1 MSIKRTL
8 LVVLATSLALVGC
21 SSDKDNFRTNSFP
34 AEVTAGQQDISNALI
49 RSAEILVTG
58 LPDENNEGMLNYQ
71 SFYTQ
76 ASGTATVVLPLNPGS
91 KMRLFELVTLPANAD
106 INQAASVS
114 RCQWVAGCKGGK
126 KFGDEFNPTYQWQ
139 SVVWDLRK
147 DERVVVTP
155 LTHLAAALAFEYAYA
170 EESEENTT
178 PKWLETGYY
187 SPYSVEQA
195 VSQVSQI
202 FSILNIQ
209 SSFPA
214 DLTKINSLN
223 TKDYIGAK
231 NSVRY
236 GALLAAWAYLQ
247 EKDSDFT
254 ESATAEFLI
263 NQAQVLQKEVESPT
277 TAALSLANLY
287 GLAASNLKALHVHNT
302 SVESLVNEVITELEN
317 EVDSLS
323 AGKLTEITPAS
334 IESLFGTTAFSDYN
348 LGVKRA
354 RAFVENLQD
363 QSKYFFGEE
372 YDGLINTYLDEQK
385 AFFKSNKDNF
395 NNVLNLLN
403 DAQRIYIKSYTGQPC
418 AGNVLWKDCGYDN
431 DSQTLTLTDQSTK
444 KITLRMKNVTSNKQA
459 VDIEMTGELLVKDL
473 QNKELLFGLKDSD
486 TAKSRV
492 RLFYSKEVDG
502 VQPKDIEPI
511 GLEYQWADFTL
522 YDKAK
527 SDHKWTGAFS
537 LLYRGVSD
545 PSGVIEELH
554 YNIDKLNLYS
564 TVVGPTVDSDLK
576 GKEDASNVR
585 IEAKSST
592 ADTYFNPKEK
602 FGKLNG
608 FFTEQVVSGENKT
621 KTGLVSFK
629 FGEESIHNQTVKYF
643 DFYIHDESAQ
653 SFRYRF
659 YPEVERKRQ
668 VSGQTNAAKTETF
681 LTHNMAVCPIAKA
694 DDDSWDVE
702 GACSPTQAFNG
713 KRDVQKSI
721 NALWQAGAFSYVDL
735 PGKGEHFVK
744 LPANNKNS
752 SGCYKLEELSAR
764 ADEKFDGE
772 LISPAV
778 LGLDSLRVRT
788 AVILVGQPF
797 TLFDVL
803 IKAPKENKYNIT
815 AAISHRYKTL
825 SQKEIDIGADRDS
838 DNIVFNYNTD
848 SSFKRMG
855 SFRVYKGGVTLAES
869 KELTLGLNQ
878 DYVGR
883 DEEGNS
889 TALPHKYVTASNGGQ
904 QICVTANEP
913 FKGPAID
920 DAFDKEAVL
929 SLTFRGVVYGS
940 IRNEKGVWIAR
951 FIDGTWIPLVP

>member
-114 RCQWVAGCKGGK
+114 RCQWVAGCKVGK

-170 EESEENTT
+170 EQPHPAPDPNTPYDSENPSTQT
-178 PKWLETGYY
+178 PLWQETGYY

-195 VSQVSQI
+195 ISQVSKLFGI
-202 FSILNIQ
+202 SNIQ
-209 SSFPA
+209 TTFPA
-214 DLTKINSLN
+214 DLTRINSLN
-223 TKDYIGAK
+223 VGNELEAK
-231 NSVRY
+231 NSIRY
-236 GALLAAWAYLQ
+236 GALLAAWANLQ

-418 AGNVLWKDCGYDN
+418 AGNVL
-431 DSQTLTLTDQSTK
+431 
-444 KITLRMKNVTSNKQA
+444 
-459 VDIEMTGELLVKDL
+459 
-473 QNKELLFGLKDSD
+473 
-486 TAKSRV
+486 
-492 RLFYSKEVDG
+492 
-502 VQPKDIEPI
+502 
-511 GLEYQWADFTL
+511 
-522 YDKAK
+522 
-527 SDHKWTGAFS
+527 
-537 LLYRGVSD
+537 
-545 PSGVIEELH
+545 
-554 YNIDKLNLYS
+554 
-564 TVVGPTVDSDLK
+564 
-576 GKEDASNVR
+576 
-585 IEAKSST
+585 
-592 ADTYFNPKEK
+592 
-602 FGKLNG
+602 
-608 FFTEQVVSGENKT
+608 
-621 KTGLVSFK
+621 
-629 FGEESIHNQTVKYF
+629 
-643 DFYIHDESAQ
+643 
-653 SFRYRF
+653 
-659 YPEVERKRQ
+659 
-668 VSGQTNAAKTETF
+668 
-681 LTHNMAVCPIAKA
+681 
-694 DDDSWDVE
+694 
-702 GACSPTQAFNG
+702 
-713 KRDVQKSI
+713 
-721 NALWQAGAFSYVDL
+721 
-735 PGKGEHFVK
+735 
-744 LPANNKNS
+744 
-752 SGCYKLEELSAR
+752 
-764 ADEKFDGE
+764 
-772 LISPAV
+772 
-778 LGLDSLRVRT
+778 
-788 AVILVGQPF
+788 
-797 TLFDVL
+797 
-803 IKAPKENKYNIT
+803 
-815 AAISHRYKTL
+815 
-825 SQKEIDIGADRDS
+825 
-838 DNIVFNYNTD
+838 
-848 SSFKRMG
+848 
-855 SFRVYKGGVTLAES
+855 
-869 KELTLGLNQ
+869 
-878 DYVGR
+878 
-883 DEEGNS
+883 
-889 TALPHKYVTASNGGQ
+889 
-904 QICVTANEP
+904 
-913 FKGPAID
+913 
-920 DAFDKEAVL
+920 
-929 SLTFRGVVYGS
+929 
-940 IRNEKGVWIAR
+940 
-951 FIDGTWIPLVP
+951 